1 MSKLR
6 IYMDADMLESYSSYS
21 EAADSFLD
29 QISIENMSLD
39 ATIQVNFEISD
50 TDVFSDHA
58 MEAISDTVK
67 NMASKAK
74 SNFVTYAK
82 KLINFLFG
90 WLINFFKGTVNV
102 KKAIASS
109 FEKARTYLKK
119 LNELESKARGSSKE
133 ETIEITDFGNCVVVG
148 LTIIQAIISSSS
160 KIGEGLKNASNSTN
174 GTSTDKG
181 DNKNAGSTRAF
192 KMLNVLLNDLQ
203 DLYAIVGSINI
214 TNVKELI
221 AGLKTTQYNV
231 HTWMG
236 KFKSE
241 ANTLKTSKHK
251 ESAQDEVSKIQSGEE
266 EMVDDQNKSD
276 NFDRRIKGGAT
287 DKLESSYKAKLEQT
301 AKYMSEP
308 NKAEM
313 SLMTAY
319 DELKT
324 KLNLF
329 ISISKANKWDLEKNI
344 AAAEKIRRGLEKEVS
359 NMEVSDVNEKTIS
372 DLLQRIIKLGNNLG
386 QIQRS
391 AGTVTKEIVK
401 CIDGMT
407 VDVAKLGSKLI
418 KIGG

>member
-1 MSKLR
+1 MSR
-6 IYMDADMLESYSSYS
+6 IYMDADMLESYASYN
-21 EAADSFLD
+21 EAADSFLE
-29 QISIENMSLD
+29 QIALENMTLD
-39 ATIQVNFEISD
+39 ANIQINFEIADSD
-50 TDVFSDHA
+50 LFSDSA

-102 KKAIASS
+102 KKAMKNS
-109 FEKARTYLKK
+109 FEKAKTYLKK
-119 LNELESKARGSSKE
+119 LNELENKARSSNKE
-133 ETIEITDFGNCVVVG
+133 ENIEITDFGNCVVVG
-148 LTIIQAIISSSS
+148 LVMIQAIISASS
-160 KIGEGLKNASNSTN
+160 KIGEGLKNAS
-174 GTSTDKG
+174 TSTSG
-181 DNKNAGSTRAF
+181 TPNSDNKNVGSTRAF
-192 KMLNVLLNDLQ
+192 KMLDVLLNDLQ

-214 TNVKELI
+214 SDTAEMIK
-221 AGLKTTQYNV
+221 GLKSTQYNV
-231 HTWMG
+231 YEWMG
-236 KFKSE
+236 KFKGE
-241 ANTLKTSKHK
+241 ANELKKSKHS
-251 ESAQDEVSKIQSGEE
+251 ESAGDEV
-266 EMVDDQNKSD
+266 D
-276 NFDRRIKGGAT
+276 RIKSGDEAAPDDENSNAEFDQRVKSGGT
-287 DKLESSYKAKLEQT
+287 NKLEGTYKTRLEET

-308 NKAEM
+308 NKSEM

-319 DELKT
+319 DELRS

-359 NMEVSDVNEKTIS
+359 NMEVSDVNEKSIAQ
-372 DLLQRIIKLGNNLG
+372 LLQRIINVGNNLG

-391 AGTVTKEIVK
+391 AGTVTKEVVK

-407 VDVAKLGSKLI
+407 VDVAKLGSRLI

>member
-1 MSKLR
+1 MSR
-6 IYMDADMLESYSSYS
+6 IYMDADMLESYASYN
-21 EAADSFLD
+21 EAADSFLE
-29 QISIENMSLD
+29 QIALENMTLD
-39 ATIQVNFEISD
+39 AKLQINFEIAD
-50 TDVFSDHA
+50 NDLFSASA

-102 KKAIASS
+102 KKAMKNS
-109 FEKARTYLKK
+109 FDKAKTYLKK
-119 LNELESKARGSSKE
+119 LNELESKARGSNKE
-133 ETIEITDFGNCVVVG
+133 ENIEITDFGNCVVVG
-148 LTIIQAIISSSS
+148 LVMIQAIISASS
-160 KIGEGLKNASNSTN
+160 KIGEGLKNAS
-174 GTSTDKG
+174 TSTSG
-181 DNKNAGSTRAF
+181 ISNSDNKNVGSTRAF
-192 KMLNVLLNDLQ
+192 KMLDVLLNDLQ

-214 TNVKELI
+214 SDTAEMIK
-221 AGLKTTQYNV
+221 GLKATQYNV
-231 HTWMG
+231 YEWMG
-236 KFKSE
+236 KFKGE
-241 ANTLKTSKHK
+241 ANELKKNKHS
-251 ESAQDEVSKIQSGEE
+251 ESAGDEV
-266 EMVDDQNKSD
+266 D
-276 NFDRRIKGGAT
+276 RIKSGDEAAPNDENSNSEFDQRVKSGGT
-287 DKLESSYKAKLEQT
+287 NKLEGTYKTRLEET

-308 NKAEM
+308 NKSEM

-319 DELKT
+319 DELRS

-359 NMEVSDVNEKTIS
+359 NMAVSDVNEKSIS
-372 DLLQRIIKLGNNLG
+372 QLLQRIINVGNNLG

-391 AGTVTKEIVK
+391 AGTVTKEVVK

-407 VDVAKLGSKLI
+407 VDVAKLGSRLI

>member
-1 MSKLR
+1 MSR
-6 IYMDADMLESYSSYS
+6 IYMDADMLESYASYN
-21 EAADSFLD
+21 EAADSFLE
-29 QISIENMSLD
+29 QIALENMTLD
-39 ATIQVNFEISD
+39 AKLQINFEIAD
-50 TDVFSDHA
+50 NDLFSASA

-102 KKAIASS
+102 KKAMKNS
-109 FEKARTYLKK
+109 FDKAKTYLKK
-119 LNELESKARGSSKE
+119 LNELESKARGSNKE
-133 ETIEITDFGNCVVVG
+133 ENIEITDFGNCVVVG
-148 LTIIQAIISSSS
+148 LVMIQAIISASS
-160 KIGEGLKNASNSTN
+160 KIGEGLKNAS
-174 GTSTDKG
+174 TSTSG
-181 DNKNAGSTRAF
+181 ISNSDNKNVGSTRAF
-192 KMLNVLLNDLQ
+192 KMLDVLLNDLQ

-214 TNVKELI
+214 SDTAEMIK
-221 AGLKTTQYNV
+221 GLKATQYNV
-231 HTWMG
+231 YEWMG
-236 KFKSE
+236 KFKGE
-241 ANTLKTSKHK
+241 ANELKKNKHS
-251 ESAQDEVSKIQSGEE
+251 ESAGDEV
-266 EMVDDQNKSD
+266 D
-276 NFDRRIKGGAT
+276 RIKSGDEAAPDDENSNSEFDQRVKSGGT
-287 DKLESSYKAKLEQT
+287 NKLEGTYKTRLEET

-308 NKAEM
+308 NKSEM

-319 DELKT
+319 DELRS

-359 NMEVSDVNEKTIS
+359 NMEVSDVNEKSIS
-372 DLLQRIIKLGNNLG
+372 QLLQRIINVGNNLG

-391 AGTVTKEIVK
+391 AGTVTKEVVK

-407 VDVAKLGSKLI
+407 VDVAKLGSRLI